1 MADARDD
8 DFEPPI
14 LPAAFPIIA
23 APIAQKRKG
32 AEARFSQGQN

>member
-1 MADARDD
+1 MAEARDE

-23 APIAQKRKG
+23 AQAYAKEG
-32 AEARFSQGQN
+32 G